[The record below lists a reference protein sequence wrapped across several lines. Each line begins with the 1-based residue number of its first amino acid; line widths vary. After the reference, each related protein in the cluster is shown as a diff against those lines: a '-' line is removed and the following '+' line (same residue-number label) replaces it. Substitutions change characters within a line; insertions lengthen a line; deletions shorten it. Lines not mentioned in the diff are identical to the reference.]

1 VSATKARVLEA
12 LGKLQ
17 RKPVDVP
24 ILGGQV
30 WVRPLTV
37 AGMGRIHAL
46 MATPND
52 RHKAASVALAKDPTN
67 PELLKAEADAL
78 AAVEN
83 AKQRTS
89 TVMLMDCVVD
99 ETGERIFSDADE
111 AAASSMPFGVAEQL
125 LTAIESKGDLSDD
138 APGELAGN

>member
-89 TVMLMDCVVD
+89 TVMLLPPCRSAWRSSCSPPSSRRATSPTTRPENSR
-99 ETGERIFSDADE
+99 ETE
-111 AAASSMPFGVAEQL
+111 
-125 LTAIESKGDLSDD
+125 
-138 APGELAGN
+138 

>member
-1 VSATKARVLEA
+1 MSTTRARVLAA

-17 RKPVDVP
+17 HKPVEVAE
-24 ILGGQV
+24 LGGQV

-46 MATPND
+46 MAEPTE
-52 RHKAASVALAKDPTN
+52 RHRAAIAALGKDPTN
-67 PELLKAEADAL
+67 PDLIKAQAEAITGL
-78 AAVEN
+78 ES

-89 TVMLMDCVVD
+89 TVMIMDCVVD
-99 ETGERIFSDADE
+99 EEGARIFSDADE
-111 AAASSMPFGVAEQL
+111 STAADMSFSVAEHL
-125 LTAIESKGDLSDD
+125 LSAIESKGDLTDS

>member
-1 VSATKARVLEA
+1 MSATRARVLAA

-17 RKPVDVP
+17 RKPVEVAE
-24 ILGGQV
+24 LGGTV

-46 MATPND
+46 MAEPTE
-52 RHKAASVALAKDPTN
+52 RQRAASAALAKDPTN
-67 PELLKAEADAL
+67 ADLMQAQAEAITGL
-78 AAVEN
+78 EV

-89 TVMLMDCVVD
+89 AVMLMDCVVD
-99 ETGERIFSDADE
+99 EEGGRIFSDADE
-111 AAASSMPFGVAEQL
+111 SAAAAMPFSVAERL
-125 LTAIESKGDLSDD
+125 LSAIEAKGDLTDD